1 MIEFWLAAGL
11 LLLIALGFLLVP
23 VLRGRRLQAEEDRT
37 ALNVAL
43 YEERVAELQGQQA
56 QGTLSQ
62 AQLDSAQA
70 EAARELLA
78 DTEGAAPL
86 RSGRLGKSGPAL
98 IALLVPVLGMGL
110 YLHFGASDKVE
121 LTRELAQP
129 PKSVEEMTQ
138 RLERVVAAQPDSSEA
153 LFFLGR
159 AYMSQ
164 NRPAEAARI
173 FARTAQVAGRAPQL
187 LGQWAQALYFAG
199 GKQWSPEIQ
208 ALTDEALKGDP
219 NEVTSLGLLGIA
231 AFEGKQYQ
239 QAIDYWTRLQA
250 QLPAGDGSRAPLQGG
265 IDQAKARLLASGGQV
280 AAPKP
285 GSASSAPGAALA
297 AAPGVATSSAVGS
310 GTVEGSSAGAP
321 SLGRQGSVAAASAVA
336 IKVRVEIG
344 DALKAKVQPGDT
356 VFVFAR
362 ATQGPPIPLAVK
374 RLTVA
379 QLPTTVELADSD
391 AMRPDLKLSG
401 YPEVQLTARVS
412 RAGQPVKGEWIGRGA
427 PLASD
432 TTALQHLTI
441 DSPDL

>member
-86 RSGRLGKSGPAL
+86 RSGRLGKAGPAL

-121 LTRELAQP
+121 LTSELAQP

-199 GKQWSPEIQ
+199 GKKWSPEVQ

-239 QAIDYWTRLQA
+239 QAIDYWQRLQA
-250 QLPAGDGSRAPLQGG
+250 QLPAGDASRAPLQGG
-265 IDQAKARLLASGGQV
+265 IEQAKARLLASGGQV
-280 AAPKP
+280 AAPVQGSPSAAQGPQAGATGVKP
-285 GSASSAPGAALA
+285 TAPGQ
-297 AAPGVATSSAVGS
+297 APSSTAGR
-310 GTVEGSSAGAP
+310 TVDGASPAGAP
-321 SLGRQGSVAAASAVA
+321 ATGAVA

-379 QLPTTVELADSD
+379 QLPITVELADSD